1 MACYD
6 ASDLLTDA
14 VLLRRVAREMLG
26 LYDAGAVRRLKEEAG
41 QAARQGD
48 SVSASAWLDVAELVQ
63 DLLLKRAA
71 EAAEGQGFLVAG
83 GPDPS

>member
-1 MACYD
+1 MALYD

-48 SVSASAWLDVAELVQ
+48 SVSPALGSMSRSWCRICSLNEL
-63 DLLLKRAA
+63 LRRPRG
-71 EAAEGQGFLVAG
+71 EAFW
-83 GPDPS
+83 